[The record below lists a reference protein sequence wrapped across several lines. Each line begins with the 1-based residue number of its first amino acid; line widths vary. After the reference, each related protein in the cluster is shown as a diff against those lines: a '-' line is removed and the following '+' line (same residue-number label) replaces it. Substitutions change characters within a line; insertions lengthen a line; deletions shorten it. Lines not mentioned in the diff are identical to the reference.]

1 MAAGAADVENRL
13 QMPTSIQLAR
23 ARQFAVLHVK
33 GRPLVLYNIWDAGS
47 AKAVREAGASAI
59 ATGSWSVAA
68 ASGYD
73 DGEKMPLELALANL
87 QRIVAAVDVPVTL
100 DFEGGY
106 ARDSRAIAD
115 HVTRVIDAGAV
126 GINFEDQIIG
136 GDGLYPIAEQTER
149 IRAVRTA
156 ADRAGLP
163 LFINARVD
171 LFLQNPAAAH
181 ETLVD
186 EALQRG
192 AAYGSAGASG
202 VFFPGVVDA
211 GLIGALCA
219 GSSLPVNVISKP
231 GVPSNQEL
239 ARLGVARISHGPFP
253 YRQMI
258 AAVKDAA
265 AKALRS

>member
-1 MAAGAADVENRL
+1 MLSHAQLDHARRFAA
-13 QMPTSIQLAR
+13 
-23 ARQFAVLHVK
+23 LHVK
-33 GRPLVLYNIWDAGS
+33 GRPFVLYNIWDAGS

-68 ASGYD
+68 ASGFD
-73 DGEKMPLELALANL
+73 DGEKMPLELVLANL
-87 QRIVAAVDVPVTL
+87 QRIVAAVDVPVSL

-106 ARDSRAIAD
+106 ARDPRAIAD
-115 HVTRVIDAGAV
+115 NVVRVIHAGAV

-136 GDGLYPIAEQTER
+136 GDRLYPIGEQADR
-149 IRAVRTA
+149 IRAARTA
-156 ADRAGLP
+156 ADRAGMP

-171 LFLQNPAAAH
+171 LFLKSPASAHH

-192 AAYGSAGASG
+192 AAYASAGASG

-211 GLIGALCA
+211 RLIGELCA

-258 AAVKDAA
+258 ATLKDAA
-265 AKALRS
+265 AKALRG